1 MKRLDPSDY
10 LRAPVMDVDPAAAR
24 EFDAMFDRALARGEN
39 SVISYTSDRPKHEF
53 LTYLVERR
61 GLLMHGSNRTALDV
75 LKPRTQTNYLGRP
88 VRAVF
93 ATADGLWPMF
103 FAVLD
108 REIYE
113 GSLRNGCFW
122 VTNSD
127 GARQKCYHFSINAA
141 MLEREP
147 WNDGMIYLLS
157 REGFQQERDPQGELL
172 EEWVSEKPVRPLAR
186 LPVAPQDFP
195 FLRQVQ
201 GHDEAALERLERAPG
216 DLFTG
221 FAHLTELDDGYA
233 VSYTGD
239 RAWDAMLME
248 FVRQQ
253 RQESP
258 DLGYEIAFDSHEG
271 PIWLRLRGPAG
282 AKDAI
287 RDKLHSFLDARN
299 VPG

>member
-1 MKRLDPSDY
+1 MKQLDPSDY
-10 LRAPVMDVDPAAAR
+10 LRAPRLEFDAAAAR
-24 EFDAMFDRALARGEN
+24 EFDALFDQALVRGDNAIIEN
-39 SVISYTSDRPKHEF
+39 ASDRPKHEF
-53 LTYLVERR
+53 LTYLVDRR
-61 GLLMHGSNRTALDV
+61 GVLMHGSNRTALEV
-75 LKPRTQTNYLGRP
+75 IKPRLQTNYLGWP

-93 ATADGLWPMF
+93 ATADGIWPMF

-122 VTNSD
+122 VTDAD

-147 WNDGMIYLLS
+147 WNDGMIYILP
-157 REGFQQERDPQGELL
+157 RDGFRQERDTQGEPL
-172 EEWVSEKPVRPLAR
+172 EEWVSETPVRPLAR
-186 LPVAPQDFP
+186 LPVAPTDFP

-201 GHDEAALERLERAPG
+201 GHDEAALERLESAPG

-221 FAHLTELDDGYA
+221 FAHLTELADGYA

-239 RAWDAMLME
+239 RAWDAKLME
-248 FVRQQ
+248 FVRRQ
-253 RQESP
+253 RAESP
-258 DLGYEIAFDSHEG
+258 DLRYEIAFDPHGG
-271 PIWLRLRGPAG
+271 PIWLRLRGPAE
-282 AKDAI
+282 AKDVI